1 MTKESVMSPITIVL
15 TQGYSD
21 WEIAVLAGT
30 GKAFFEADI
39 RFASADG
46 GAVTSV
52 GGIATQDLERFEA
65 PGEGVVVVCG
75 GSAFEGDNPPDL
87 SDQLVRARDNGCVIA
102 GICGGTL
109 ALARAGL
116 LEKVRHT
123 SNGPGYLDAAEGYRG
138 VAHYV
143 DQPQALRDGAIITAP
158 APAPGSF
165 AVEVLT
171 AAGVPSEAAGN
182 VMDMLAKEHAMRA
195 GS

>member
-1 MTKESVMSPITIVL
+1 M
-15 TQGYSD
+15 
-21 WEIAVLAGT
+21 
-30 GKAFFEADI
+30 
-39 RFASADG
+39 
-46 GAVTSV
+46 TSV
-52 GGIATQDLERFEA
+52 GGITTQDLERFEA
-65 PGEGVVVVCG
+65 PDEGVVVVCG
-75 GSAFEGDNPPDL
+75 GSAFESDNPPDL
-87 SDQLVRARDNGCVIA
+87 ADRLRRARDNGCVIA

-116 LEKVRHT
+116 LDEARHT
-123 SNGPGYLDAAEGYRG
+123 SNGPGYLDAAEEYRG

-171 AAGVPSEAAGN
+171 AAGVPSEAAGG
-182 VMDMLAKEHAMRA
+182 VMDMLAKEHTMRA